1 MRLFKLA
8 IIFMFFYLIRK
19 LVKMHQMI
27 KTIQNE
33 QKISR
38 NENRNHPKNNGAK
51 TIDADYK
58 VLD

>member
-1 MRLFKLA
+1 
-8 IIFMFFYLIRK
+8 
-19 LVKMHQMI
+19 MI